1 MAMRLLDSD
10 DIAQVVLTVAT
21 PNALC
26 IILRTHRDVKAV
38 RQHLLNSMDARREIE
53 EFVRE
58 RLFDLKPKLY
68 FPHEPAFCALA
79 VALETL
85 PTPAA
90 EDLLSELAA
99 LRIAEM
105 PMSSRV
111 AVLCLRHRRKLLISN
126 TVKVFK
132 VKSLPL
138 PDGPPLMRQN
148 KVLTK
153 STYSANLK
161 AA

>member
-1 MAMRLLDSD
+1 MTMTLLDAD

-26 IILRTHRDVKAV
+26 GVLRNNKDVLEV
-38 RQHLLNSMDARREIE
+38 RKHLLDSIDARREIE

-58 RLFDLKPKLY
+58 RLMDLKPKIY

-79 VALETL
+79 VALKKL
-85 PTPAA
+85 SLPAA
-90 EDLLSELAA
+90 EDLLTELAA

-105 PMSSRV
+105 PLSPRV
-111 AVLCLRHRRKLLISN
+111 AFLCLRHRQEILPSHTRR
-126 TVKVFK
+126 VFK

-138 PDGPPLMRQN
+138 PDGPSLMRQN
-148 KVLTK
+148 RVKTG
-153 STYSANLK
+153 STYIPNLK